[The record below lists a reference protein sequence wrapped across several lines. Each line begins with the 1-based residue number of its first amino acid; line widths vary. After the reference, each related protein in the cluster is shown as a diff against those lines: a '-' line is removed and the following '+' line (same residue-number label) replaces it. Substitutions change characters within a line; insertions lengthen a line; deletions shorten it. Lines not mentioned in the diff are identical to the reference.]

1 MDTTHTRTVNGGTP
15 ELITTRAALDEINAG
30 MMDKAVK
37 RTIRQMSAARGEADI
52 EYRDGRKVSIRH
64 ATPEEIA
71 GPDVSGRELANEI
84 GVSFDDVMDAA
95 ADLASEWLS
104 RGHRAVFRATVGN
117 DATISTAAADEIRKR
132 VKPEAT
138 SAYGWPA
145 RIVTVKGKRYIVEL
159 RVSPAKTQILSNGT
173 EHTWPG
179 GVDYWTERNGKC
191 FGPVRVALGNS
202 RPGTVG
208 AAIWAAA
215 NR

>member
-15 ELITTRAALDEINAG
+15 ELITARAALDEINAG

-37 RTIRQMSAARGEADI
+37 RTIRQMSAVRGEADI
-52 EYRDGRKVSIRH
+52 EYRDGRKVVIRH
-64 ATPEEIA
+64 ATPEQI
-71 GPDVSGRELANEI
+71 
-84 GVSFDDVMDAA
+84 
-95 ADLASEWLS
+95 ADLSAP
-104 RGHRAVFRATVGN
+104 AV
-117 DATISTAAADEIRKR
+117 
-132 VKPEAT
+132 PEAT

-145 RIVTVKGKRYIVEL
+145 QIVTVKGKRYIVEL

-173 EHTWPG
+173 ERTWPG

-202 RPGTVG
+202 KPGTVG